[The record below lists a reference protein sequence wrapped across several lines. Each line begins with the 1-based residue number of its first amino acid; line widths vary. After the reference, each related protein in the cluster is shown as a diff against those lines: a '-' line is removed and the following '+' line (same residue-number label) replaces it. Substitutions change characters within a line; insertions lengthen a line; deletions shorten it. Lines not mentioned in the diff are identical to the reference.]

1 VGTADGSIKHRNV
14 AFRAEQGEI
23 GMRKFMGLLLAA
35 VVFGMFTTG
44 AFAANSTGTH
54 RHHAKRHHKQHHHQA
69 K

>member
-1 VGTADGSIKHRNV
+1 VGTANGSIKHRITV
-14 AFRAEQGEI
+14 FRIEQGEI
-23 GMRKFMGLLLAA
+23 SMRKFMGLLLAA

-44 AFAANSTGTH
+44 AFAANGTSTH